1 MDFLITSTKNFFKT
15 KYVPKRMLHMFWFLT
30 DFGLHILFVLYGL
43 GEPFGLTNPETVQS
57 RVLHLAALSAVWM
70 VVFILCSWCG
80 VEPTDKVLWVC
91 HSMCA
96 ASCNAEVTCIRL
108 VPPPNDCCLVF
119 SIRKH

>member
-96 ASCNAEVTCIRL
+96 ASCNGEVTCIRL
-108 VPPPNDCCLVF
+108 VLPPNDCCLVF